1 MSDVLQKPW
10 LTIVG
15 LGEDGISGLSE
26 AARTA
31 LAEAEI
37 VTGAV
42 RHLGLLSGLS
52 AECRP
57 WPVPFADGVA
67 PLLALRG
74 RRVVLLASGDPF
86 WFGAGTVVTR
96 ELAPG
101 EWTAHPG
108 ASTFALAA
116 ARLGWALEATLCMGL
131 HAAPLARL
139 RPHLAP
145 GLQALVLLRDG
156 TAVRALADYL
166 CAQGFGESALVV
178 LEALGGRRERV
189 RQATAAGFDLTDVAH
204 PVAVALTCAGAGR
217 VVPCASG
224 IDDDWFGHD
233 GQITKRPV
241 RALALSA
248 LAPRPGET
256 LWDIGTGSGSIA
268 IEWLLSGRDLK
279 ALAFE
284 RDPQRALRARANAA
298 ALGVGHLEVV
308 EGPAPEVLDGQPQPD
323 AVFIGG
329 GLSLPLVERL
339 RQLRAGTRLVAHAVT
354 LESEAL
360 LAQCQAEMGGSLL
373 RIELAQSAPLGNRRG
388 WKAHYPV
395 VQWSVTL

>member
-1 MSDVLQKPW
+1 
-10 LTIVG
+10 
-15 LGEDGISGLSE
+15 
-26 AARTA
+26 
-31 LAEAEI
+31 

-42 RHLGLLSGLS
+42 RHLSLLPALS

-57 WPVPFADGVA
+57 WPVPFAEGVA
-67 PLLALRG
+67 PLLGLRG

-96 ELAPG
+96 ELTPG

-108 ASTFALAA
+108 PSTFALAA
-116 ARLGWALEATLCMGL
+116 ARLGWGLEATLCMGL

-145 GLQALVLLRDG
+145 GLRALVLLRDG
-156 TAVRALADYL
+156 AAVHAFADYL

-178 LEALGGRRERV
+178 LEALGGPREQV
-189 RQATAAGFDLTDVAH
+189 RQTTAAGFDLADIAH
-204 PVAVALTCAGAGR
+204 PVAVALTCAGTGR

-224 IDDDWFGHD
+224 IDDDWFDHD

-256 LWDIGTGSGSIA
+256 LWDIGAGSGSIA

-284 RDPQRALRARANAA
+284 RDPQRALRARSNAA
-298 ALGVGHLEVV
+298 TLGVGHLEVV
-308 EGPAPEVLDGQPQPD
+308 EGPAPDVLEGQPQPD

-339 RQLRAGTRLVAHAVT
+339 RQLRSGTRLVAHAVT

-360 LAQCQAEMGGSLL
+360 LAQCQSDMGGNLL
-373 RIELAQSAPLGNRRG
+373 RIELAQSAPLGSRRG